1 VSGGGWEAQQE
12 LKEPAMRTNQTKAP
26 AAISTI
32 DIGKT
37 TFHPVGL
44 DECGVIVL
52 QHPA

>member
-1 VSGGGWEAQQE
+1 
-12 LKEPAMRTNQTKAP
+12 MRTNQTKAP